1 MNILKNE
8 FLKLRQ
14 KKHPFSYKEEDFTGS
29 FIAATPK
36 KAEAELLPIGKVIY
50 VFWTGE
56 NPMTENREKAFRA
69 LQEKTEVP
77 VQLITP
83 QNLHEYIL
91 DEHPLHGAFNHL
103 SLVHK
108 ADYLRCY
115 FMHFHGGGYS
125 DIKQPTHSWEEP
137 FRIVENSDK
146 WIMGYPEKK
155 YRAAARPGGKLQ
167 KTLEQ
172 NFLSLIG
179 NCAYISRPQTPFTQE
194 WYNELLKRMDTF
206 APQLEKFPGNT
217 FGDNEGYPI
226 PWTAILGNIF
236 HPLCLKYHDKL
247 YRCELLRP
255 VAGKHR

>member
-1 MNILKNE
+1 MNIFKNE
-8 FLKLRQ
+8 FLKFRQ
-14 KKHPFSYKEEDFTGS
+14 KTHPYSYKEEDFTDS
-29 FIAATPK
+29 FISATPK
-36 KAEAELLPIGKVIY
+36 KHGADLKPVGKVIY
-50 VFWTGE
+50 TFWTGN
-56 NPMTENREKAFRA
+56 NPMSENRERA
-69 LQEKTEVP
+69 LNALRGKSGLP

-83 QNLHEYIL
+83 NNLNEYIL
-91 DEHPLHGAFNHL
+91 EEHPLHPAFNHL

-125 DIKQPTHSWEEP
+125 DIKSTRHSWEEP
-137 FRIVENSDK
+137 FRIFEDSDK

-155 YRAAARPGGKLQ
+155 YRAAARPGGELQ
-167 KTLEQ
+167 KILER

-179 NCAYISRPQTPFTQE
+179 NCAYIFRPQTPFTQE
-194 WYNELLKRMDTF
+194 WYNELWKRMDLFT
-206 APQLEKFPGNT
+206 PQLEKYPGNT

-247 YRCELLRP
+247 FRCENLRP
-255 VAGKHR
+255 ITGRHR